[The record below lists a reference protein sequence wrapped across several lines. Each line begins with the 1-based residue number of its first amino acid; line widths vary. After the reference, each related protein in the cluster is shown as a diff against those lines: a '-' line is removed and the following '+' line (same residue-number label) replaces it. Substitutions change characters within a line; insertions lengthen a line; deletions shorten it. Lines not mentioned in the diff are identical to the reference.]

1 MHRVTSLI
9 WLALLLPGLLVS
21 RSLPAQE
28 TPPGNDG
35 KGRYELRE
43 VHDPNGIGKFYFG
56 REIAHVMGAQ
66 AIGWLERPERE
77 REEQL
82 KKLVKALELR
92 PGMVVADVGAG
103 SGVITMMMASKVEPE
118 GKILALDIQQPMLDA
133 LAAKCKRA
141 RVDNVEL
148 ILTTNR
154 SVRLKPETVDL
165 AIMVD
170 VYHELEFPYEMLLEL
185 SAAIKPGGRIAFIE
199 YRKEDPRVPIKKVH
213 KMSEEQVKREALL
226 PEMNLKFVKN
236 DDRLPQQHLLFFE
249 KVRPAEEPAA
259 PAPSTGARP

>member
-1 MHRVTSLI
+1 MRRVTSLM
-9 WLALLLPGLLVS
+9 WLTLLLPGLVS
-21 RSLPAQE
+21 SPSLPAQE
-28 TPPGNDG
+28 TPPANEGND
-35 KGRYELRE
+35 RYEVRDI
-43 VHDPNGIGKFYFG
+43 HDPNGIGKFYMG
-56 REIAHVMGAQ
+56 REIAYVMGAQ

-82 KKLVKALELR
+82 RKLVKSLDLK

-103 SGVITMMMASKVEPE
+103 SGVITMMMAPKVEPE
-118 GKILALDIQQPMLDA
+118 GKVLALDIQQPMLDA
-133 LAAKCKRA
+133 LAVKCKRA

-154 SVRLKPETVDL
+154 SVKLKPETVDL

-170 VYHELEFPYEMLLEL
+170 VYHELEFPYEMLREL

-199 YRKEDPRVPIKKVH
+199 FRKEDPRVLIKEVH
-213 KMSEEQVKREALL
+213 KMSEEQVKKEALL
-226 PEMNLKFVKN
+226 PEMNLKFLKN

-249 KVRPAEEPAA
+249 KVRPGEKAAA
-259 PAPSTGARP
+259 PAPSTDPKP